1 MWLSRVALNLPCRLA
16 SPTNF
21 FGPVGMK
28 STTGYRL
35 VVAKV
40 EKLAKN
46 KRDSA
51 QFSV

>member
-1 MWLSRVALNLPCRLA
+1 MWLSRVALNLPCKLA

-21 FGPVGMK
+21 LGPVGMK

-35 VVAKV
+35 MLSKV

-51 QFSV
+51 IFSV